1 MTTPLP
7 IIAGTRMA
15 LQIAE
20 RLREEI
26 VSAAIL
32 PGQALSETDYA
43 TLYGVSRQP
52 VREAFIRL
60 AADGLLEVLPQR
72 GTFVKKVS
80 IKTVADAR
88 FVREAVEAAIVVE
101 ACQRATPADI
111 AMLKQIIDSQTE
123 LLELESS
130 KSASAD
136 EVMNRA
142 MATGFLALDEA
153 FHRALAKVAKRETA
167 WAFVDRLKVQM
178 DRVRYLSYQ
187 EATPAERLVA
197 QHATIVEAIA
207 QRDVALASADMHIHL
222 AEVVGALPK
231 LRERMPDMFED

>member
-1 MTTPLP
+1 
-7 IIAGTRMA
+7 MA
-15 LQIAE
+15 QQIAE

-43 TLYGVSRQP
+43 VLYGVSRQP

-72 GTFVKKVS
+72 GTFVRKVS
-80 IKTVADAR
+80 IKTVEDAR
-88 FVREAVEAAIVVE
+88 FVREAVETAIVVE
-101 ACQRATPADI
+101 ACQQATSFDV
-111 AMLKQIIDSQTE
+111 AMLKQIVASQTE
-123 LLELESS
+123 LLSLENSS
-130 KSASAD
+130 GTSAD
-136 EVMNRA
+136 VTLNCA

-197 QHATIVEAIA
+197 QHAAIVEAIA
-207 QRDVALASADMHIHL
+207 QQDVVLARAGMRTHMG
-222 AEVVGALPK
+222 EVVSALPK
-231 LRERMPDMFED
+231 LRARMPEMFED